1 MTTVENKEIQ
11 EAGRLEQLL
20 GMLLRSGVLL
30 SALVVAIGAILFLA
44 HSGTQ
49 HPQYSFFQGQPAEL
63 RSVGAIAVAA
73 SRLATLAIIQF
84 GLLLLIATPIARVV
98 FSLIGFVIQRDWMYI
113 GITALVLA
121 LLLFGL
127 FGGGNKL

>member
-1 MTTVENKEIQ
+1 MTMTEKVEIQ

-20 GMLLRSGVLL
+20 GILLRSGVLL
-30 SALVVAIGAILFLA
+30 SALVVAIGAVLFLA
-44 HSGTQ
+44 HHGTQ
-49 HPQYSFFQGQPAEL
+49 QPHFSFFQGQPAEL

-73 SRLATLAIIQF
+73 SRLDTLAIIQF

-98 FSLIGFVIQRDWMYI
+98 FSLVGFVVQRDWMYI
-113 GITALVLA
+113 GITAVVLA

-127 FGGGNKL
+127 FGGGSKL